1 MEQLFQKNIPINIE
15 DEMKKSYMDYAMSVI
30 IGRAIPDVRD
40 GMKPVHR
47 RVLFAMSEMG
57 NVWNKAYK
65 KSARIVGDIIGKYH
79 PHGDTAAY
87 DTLVRMAQD
96 FSMRYPLIDG
106 QGNFGC
112 FTGDT
117 KIKLLDGTDQSF
129 EELSLLKPDEVFNV
143 YSVNANGRI
152 VIGEGRNARATRRNA
167 QLVELTLDSGD
178 TIRCTPDH
186 RFMLRDGSY
195 KEARQLTPDD
205 SLMPGYFDSAPV
217 KEGLNDYLRI
227 LQPSTGEYEFVQQL
241 ADELNVRK
249 GNPPIFKGPYGRH
262 HRNFNRRDNQTEKT
276 RRVSSLEHLH
286 LHVLDRAANY
296 NHLVIGIRWLDERTD
311 TYDIEVDEHHNF
323 LLASGVFVHNS
334 VDGDPPAAMR
344 YTEIRMARL
353 AEEMLA
359 DLEKE
364 TVDFVPNYDATMQ
377 EPTVLPAR
385 MPALLLNGTSGIAVG
400 VATNIPPHNLSELID
415 GTIALIHDPGITI
428 EELMVHIKGPD
439 FPTAGFINGRDGIIS
454 AYATG
459 RGSIR
464 MRARASIERNARNDR
479 ESIIVTELPY
489 LVNKA
494 NLIEKISELVK
505 EKKMEGISDLRDE
518 SDRDG
523 IRIVIDLKK
532 DEPSGVIL
540 NQLYKHTQMGTSFGV
555 IMLAIDRNQ
564 PRVLDLKE
572 VLQRFV
578 DFRKEVITRRTVFD
592 LRKARERA
600 HILEGLIIALN
611 NIDAVVQLIKKSK
624 NPQEAAQ
631 ALTEKFGLSEIQ
643 ARAILDMRLQRLTGL
658 ERAKIDDEHAELTR
672 LIAQL
677 QGVLDDPKKVLD
689 IIVAEL
695 EEIKKK
701 YGDERRTE
709 IVENV
714 EDIDIEDMIVEED
727 MVVTVSHYGY
737 IKRNAVSLYRSQR
750 RGGKGKVGMGT
761 KEEDFVEK
769 IFIASTH
776 HYILIFTSVGRVYW
790 LKVYQV
796 PQAGR
801 ASKGKAIVNLVNLA
815 PEERVAALLPVR
827 EFAEGKYVIMV
838 TRKGI
843 TKKTDL
849 AAYSNPRSGGII
861 AISVDEGDELIAVQL
876 THGDQDVFLGTRKG
890 QSIRFH
896 EDDVRDMG
904 RTARGVIGIRMDDDD
919 AVVGMEIPSE
929 GNSIITVS
937 ENGYGKRTDVEEYR
951 RQSRGGQGVINLKTV
966 SKVGDVSGV
975 LQVTGDEDI
984 MLISNAGKIIRLKVA
999 EVPLLHRSTQGV
1011 RLIEIDP
1018 DEKLVGVARAERESE
1033 EKDNG
1038 LPQEDAEEEA
1048 VSVLEFGAGDEEDE

>member
-1 MEQLFQKNIPINIE
+1 MEELFQKNIPINIE

-47 RVLFAMSEMG
+47 RVLYAMSEMG

-87 DTLVRMAQD
+87 DTIVRMAQD

-106 QGNFGC
+106 QGNFG
-112 FTGDT
+112 
-117 KIKLLDGTDQSF
+117 
-129 EELSLLKPDEVFNV
+129 
-143 YSVNANGRI
+143 
-152 VIGEGRNARATRRNA
+152 
-167 QLVELTLDSGD
+167 
-178 TIRCTPDH
+178 
-186 RFMLRDGSY
+186 
-195 KEARQLTPDD
+195 
-205 SLMPGYFDSAPV
+205 
-217 KEGLNDYLRI
+217 
-227 LQPSTGEYEFVQQL
+227 
-241 ADELNVRK
+241 
-249 GNPPIFKGPYGRH
+249 
-262 HRNFNRRDNQTEKT
+262 
-276 RRVSSLEHLH
+276 
-286 LHVLDRAANY
+286 
-296 NHLVIGIRWLDERTD
+296 
-311 TYDIEVDEHHNF
+311 
-323 LLASGVFVHNS
+323 S

-364 TVDFVPNYDATMQ
+364 TVDFVPNYDASME

-385 MPALLLNGTSGIAVG
+385 IPALLLNGTSGIAVG
-400 VATNIPPHNLSELID
+400 VATNIPPHNLGELIS
-415 GTIALIHDPGITI
+415 GTIALIHNPEITI
-428 EELMVHIKGPD
+428 EELMHHIKGPD
-439 FPTAGFINGRDGIIS
+439 FPTAGFINGREGIIS
-454 AYATG
+454 AYRTG

-464 MRARASIERNARNDR
+464 MRARAIIERNARNDR

-505 EKKMEGISDLRDE
+505 EKRMEGISDLRDE
-518 SDRDG
+518 SDREG

-540 NQLYKHTQMGTSFGV
+540 NQLYKHTQMATNFGV

-564 PRVLDLKE
+564 PRVLNLKE
-572 VLQRFV
+572 VLQKFV
-578 DFRKEVITRRTVFD
+578 DFRREVITRRTIFD
-592 LRKARERA
+592 LRKAKERA

-624 NPQEAAQ
+624 SPQEAAQ
-631 ALTEKFGLSEIQ
+631 ALCEKFGLTEIQ

-658 ERAKIDDEHAELTR
+658 EREKIDDEYAELSR
-672 LIAQL
+672 LIKTL
-677 QGVLDDPKKVLD
+677 QGILDDPQKVLD
-689 IIVAEL
+689 IIVTEL
-695 EEIKKK
+695 GEIKKK

-709 IVENV
+709 IVDSI

-737 IKRNAVSLYRSQR
+737 IKRNPVSLYRSQR

-776 HYILIFTSVGRVYW
+776 HYILIFTNVGRVYW
-790 LKVYQV
+790 LKVYQI

-801 ASKGKAIVNLVNLA
+801 ASKGKAIVNLVNLS
-815 PEERVAALLPVR
+815 PGERVASVLPVK
-827 EFAEGKYVIMV
+827 EFTEGKSVVMV
-838 TRKGI
+838 TKRGI
-843 TKKTDL
+843 IKKTEL
-849 AAYSNPRSGGII
+849 TAYANPRSGGII
-861 AISVDEGDELIAVQL
+861 AVTIDEGDDLIDVQL
-876 THGDQDVFLGTRKG
+876 TMGDQDIFLGTRKG

-896 EDDVRDMG
+896 EEDVRDMG

-919 AVVGMEIPSE
+919 AVVGMEIPTE

-937 ENGYGKRTDVEEYR
+937 ENGYGKRTEAEEYR
-951 RQSRGGQGVINLKTV
+951 QQNRGGQGVINLKTV
-966 SKVGDVSGV
+966 PKVGNVSGV
-975 LQVTGDEDI
+975 LQVTGNEDI
-984 MLISNAGKIIRLKVA
+984 MLISNAGKIIRLKVE

-1011 RLIEIDP
+1011 RLIELDP
-1018 DEKLVGVARAERESE
+1018 DEKLVGVARAERETE
-1033 EKDNG
+1033 EKENG
-1038 LPQEDAEEEA
+1038 LPLEGETEEA
-1048 VSVLEFGAGDEEDE
+1048 VSGVELDTGVEEDVT

>member
-87 DTLVRMAQD
+87 DTIVRMAQD

-106 QGNFGC
+106 QGNFG
-112 FTGDT
+112 
-117 KIKLLDGTDQSF
+117 
-129 EELSLLKPDEVFNV
+129 
-143 YSVNANGRI
+143 
-152 VIGEGRNARATRRNA
+152 
-167 QLVELTLDSGD
+167 
-178 TIRCTPDH
+178 
-186 RFMLRDGSY
+186 
-195 KEARQLTPDD
+195 
-205 SLMPGYFDSAPV
+205 
-217 KEGLNDYLRI
+217 
-227 LQPSTGEYEFVQQL
+227 
-241 ADELNVRK
+241 
-249 GNPPIFKGPYGRH
+249 
-262 HRNFNRRDNQTEKT
+262 
-276 RRVSSLEHLH
+276 
-286 LHVLDRAANY
+286 
-296 NHLVIGIRWLDERTD
+296 
-311 TYDIEVDEHHNF
+311 
-323 LLASGVFVHNS
+323 S

-364 TVDFVPNYDATMQ
+364 TVDFVPNYDSSMQ

-385 MPALLLNGTSGIAVG
+385 IPALLLNGSSGIAVG

-415 GTIALIHDPGITI
+415 GTIALIRNPEITI
-428 EELMVHIKGPD
+428 EELMFHIKGPD
-439 FPTAGFINGRDGIIS
+439 FPTAGFINGREGIIS
-454 AYATG
+454 AYKTG

-464 MRARASIERNARNDR
+464 MRARAIIERNARNDR
-479 ESIIVTELPY
+479 ESIIITELPY

-505 EKKMEGISDLRDE
+505 EKKIEGISDLRDE
-518 SDRDG
+518 SDREG

-540 NQLYKHTQMGTSFGV
+540 NQLYKHTQMGTNFGV
-555 IMLAIDRNQ
+555 IMLSIDRNQ
-564 PRVLDLKE
+564 PKVLNLKE
-572 VLQRFV
+572 VLQKFV
-578 DFRKEVITRRTVFD
+578 DFRKEVITRRTIFD
-592 LRKARERA
+592 LRKAKERA
-600 HILEGLIIALN
+600 HVLEGLIIALN

-631 ALTEKFGLSEIQ
+631 ALSERFGLSEIQ

-658 ERAKIDDEHAELTR
+658 EREKIDDEHAELSR
-672 LIAQL
+672 LITTL
-677 QGVLDDPKKVLD
+677 QGVLDDPGKVLD

-695 EEIKKK
+695 GEIKKK

-709 IVENV
+709 IVESV
-714 EDIDIEDMIVEED
+714 DDIDIEDMIVEED

-737 IKRNAVSLYRSQR
+737 IKRNPASLYRSQR

-776 HYILIFTSVGRVYW
+776 HYVLIFTNVGRVYW
-790 LKVYQV
+790 LKVYQL

-801 ASKGKAIVNLVNLA
+801 AAKGKAIVNLVNLS
-815 PEERVAALLPVR
+815 PRERVAAILPVR
-827 EFAEGKYVIMV
+827 DFDESKFVIMV

-843 TKKTDL
+843 VKKTDL
-849 AAYSNPRSGGII
+849 TAYSHPRSGGII
-861 AISVDEGDELIAVQL
+861 AITIDEGDELIDVQMTL
-876 THGDQDVFLGTRKG
+876 GGQDVFLGTRKG

-896 EDDVRDMG
+896 EEDVRDVG

-919 AVVGMEIPSE
+919 AVVGMEIPTE

-937 ENGYGKRTDVEEYR
+937 ENGYGKRTAVEEYR
-951 RQSRGGQGVINLKTV
+951 LQNRGGQGVINLKTV
-966 SKVGDVSGV
+966 PKVGNVSGV

-984 MLISNAGKIIRLKVA
+984 ILISNAGKIIRLKVG

-1011 RLIEIDP
+1011 KLIEIDP
-1018 DEKLVGVARAERESE
+1018 EENLVGVARAERETE
-1033 EKDNG
+1033 ERENG
-1038 LPQEDAEEEA
+1038 LPPEDEQEEAANELDFDAGDQEDAT
-1048 VSVLEFGAGDEEDE
+1048 

>member
-1 MEQLFQKNIPINIE
+1 MEQIYQKNIPINIE
-15 DEMKKSYMDYAMSVI
+15 DEMKNSYMAYAMSVI

-47 RVLFAMSEMG
+47 RVLYAMSEMG

-106 QGNFGC
+106 QGNFG
-112 FTGDT
+112 
-117 KIKLLDGTDQSF
+117 
-129 EELSLLKPDEVFNV
+129 
-143 YSVNANGRI
+143 
-152 VIGEGRNARATRRNA
+152 
-167 QLVELTLDSGD
+167 
-178 TIRCTPDH
+178 
-186 RFMLRDGSY
+186 
-195 KEARQLTPDD
+195 
-205 SLMPGYFDSAPV
+205 
-217 KEGLNDYLRI
+217 
-227 LQPSTGEYEFVQQL
+227 
-241 ADELNVRK
+241 
-249 GNPPIFKGPYGRH
+249 
-262 HRNFNRRDNQTEKT
+262 
-276 RRVSSLEHLH
+276 
-286 LHVLDRAANY
+286 
-296 NHLVIGIRWLDERTD
+296 
-311 TYDIEVDEHHNF
+311 
-323 LLASGVFVHNS
+323 S

-364 TVDFVPNYDATMQ
+364 TVDFVPNYDSSME

-385 MPALLLNGTSGIAVG
+385 IPALLLNGSSGIAVG

-415 GTIALIHDPGITI
+415 GTIALIHNPEITI
-428 EELMVHIKGPD
+428 EGLMLHIKGPD
-439 FPTAGFINGRDGIIS
+439 FPTAGFINGREGIIS
-454 AYATG
+454 AYQTG
-459 RGSIR
+459 RGSIH
-464 MRARASIERNARNDR
+464 MRSRAIIERNARNDR

-505 EKKMEGISDLRDE
+505 EKKLEGISDLRDE
-518 SDRDG
+518 SDREG

-540 NQLYKHTQMGTSFGV
+540 NQLYKHTQMETNFGV
-555 IMLAIDRNQ
+555 IMLAIDRSQ
-564 PRVLDLKE
+564 PRVLNLKE
-572 VLQRFV
+572 VLQKFV
-578 DFRKEVITRRTVFD
+578 DFRKEVITRRTIFD
-592 LRKARERA
+592 LRKTKERS

-611 NIDAVVQLIKKSK
+611 HIDAVVQLIKKSK
-624 NPQEAAQ
+624 SPQEAAH
-631 ALTEKFGLSEIQ
+631 ALSENFGLTEIQ

-658 ERAKIDDEHAELTR
+658 EQDKILDEYRELSR
-672 LIAQL
+672 LIVTL
-677 QGVLDDPKKVLD
+677 QGILDDLQKVLD

-695 EEIKKK
+695 GEIKKK

-709 IVENV
+709 IVASV
-714 EDIDIEDMIVEED
+714 DDINIEDMIVEED

-737 IKRNAVSLYRSQR
+737 IKRNPVSLYRSQR

-776 HYILIFTSVGRVYW
+776 HYILIFTNLGRVYW
-790 LKVYQV
+790 LKVYQL

-801 ASKGKAIVNLVNLA
+801 AAKGKAIVNLVNLSQG
-815 PEERVAALLPVR
+815 ERVAAILPVK
-827 EFAEGKYVIMV
+827 EFVDGKYVIMV

-843 TKKTDL
+843 VKKTDL
-849 AAYSNPRSGGII
+849 VAYSHPRAGGII
-861 AISVDEGDELIAVQL
+861 AITIDEGDELIGVQL
-876 THGDQDVFLGTRKG
+876 TLGDQDVFLGTRKG

-896 EDDVRDMG
+896 EQDVRDVG

-919 AVVGMEIPSE
+919 DVVGMEIPSE
-929 GNSIITVS
+929 GNSIVTVS

-951 RQSRGGQGVINLKTV
+951 RQNRGGQGVINLKTV
-966 SKVGDVSGV
+966 SKIGNVSGV
-975 LQVTGDEDI
+975 LQVTGEEDI
-984 MLISNAGKIIRLKVA
+984 ILISNAGKIIRLKVP

-1011 RLIEIDP
+1011 KLIEIDP
-1018 DEKLVGVARAERESE
+1018 DEKLVGVARAEREAEEE
-1033 EKDNG
+1033 EKDDELSQDG
-1038 LPQEDAEEEA
+1038 EEEEA
-1048 VSVLEFGAGDEEDE
+1048 VNGLDFDMGDTEDIT

>member
-1 MEQLFQKNIPINIE
+1 MEQIFQKNIPINIE

-47 RVLFAMSEMG
+47 RVLYAMSEMG

-87 DTLVRMAQD
+87 ETIVRMAQD
-96 FSMRYPLIDG
+96 FSMRYPMIDG
-106 QGNFGC
+106 QGNFG
-112 FTGDT
+112 
-117 KIKLLDGTDQSF
+117 
-129 EELSLLKPDEVFNV
+129 
-143 YSVNANGRI
+143 
-152 VIGEGRNARATRRNA
+152 
-167 QLVELTLDSGD
+167 
-178 TIRCTPDH
+178 
-186 RFMLRDGSY
+186 
-195 KEARQLTPDD
+195 
-205 SLMPGYFDSAPV
+205 
-217 KEGLNDYLRI
+217 
-227 LQPSTGEYEFVQQL
+227 
-241 ADELNVRK
+241 
-249 GNPPIFKGPYGRH
+249 
-262 HRNFNRRDNQTEKT
+262 
-276 RRVSSLEHLH
+276 
-286 LHVLDRAANY
+286 
-296 NHLVIGIRWLDERTD
+296 
-311 TYDIEVDEHHNF
+311 
-323 LLASGVFVHNS
+323 S

-364 TVDFVPNYDATMQ
+364 TVDFVPNYDASME

-385 MPALLLNGTSGIAVG
+385 IPALLLNGSSGIAVG
-400 VATNIPPHNLSELID
+400 VATNIPPHNLSELIN
-415 GTIALIHDPGITI
+415 GTTALIRNPEITI
-428 EELMVHIKGPD
+428 EELMFHIKGPD

-454 AYATG
+454 AYRTG

-464 MRARASIERNARNDR
+464 MRARAIIERNARNDR

-494 NLIEKISELVK
+494 NLIEKISDLVK
-505 EKKMEGISDLRDE
+505 EKKIEGISDLRDE
-518 SDRDG
+518 SDREG
-523 IRIVIDLKK
+523 IRVVIDLKK

-540 NQLYKHTQMGTSFGV
+540 NQLYKHTQMETTFGV
-555 IMLAIDRNQ
+555 IMLAIDRSQ
-564 PRVLDLKE
+564 PKVLNLKE
-572 VLQRFV
+572 VLQKFV
-578 DFRKEVITRRTVFD
+578 DFRKEVITRRTTFD
-592 LRKARERA
+592 LRKTKERA

-624 NPQEAAQ
+624 SPQEAAQ
-631 ALTEKFGLSEIQ
+631 SLCENFGLTEIQ

-658 ERAKIDDEHAELTR
+658 EQDKILDEHKELSQ
-672 LIAQL
+672 LIVNL
-677 QGVLDDPKKVLD
+677 QGILSDPKKVLE
-689 IIVAEL
+689 IIVVEL

-709 IVENV
+709 IVASI

-737 IKRNAVSLYRSQR
+737 IKRNPVSLYRSQR

-776 HYILIFTSVGRVYW
+776 HYILIFTNMGRVYW
-790 LKVYQV
+790 LKVYQL

-801 ASKGKAIVNLVNLA
+801 AAKGKAIVNLVNVPQGERLA
-815 PEERVAALLPVR
+815 AVLPIK
-827 EFAEGKYVIMV
+827 EFVDGKYVIMV

-843 TKKTDL
+843 VKKTDL
-849 AAYSNPRSGGII
+849 TAYSHPRSGGII
-861 AISVDEGDELIAVQL
+861 AINIDEGDELIGIQL
-876 THGDQDVFLGTRKG
+876 TRGDQDVFLGTWKG
-890 QSIRFH
+890 QSIRFN
-896 EDDVRDMG
+896 EEDVRDMG
-904 RTARGVIGIRMDDDD
+904 RTARGVIGIRMEDDD
-919 AVVGMEIPSE
+919 AVVGMEIPLE

-937 ENGYGKRTDVEEYR
+937 EHGYGKRTDVEEYR
-951 RQSRGGQGVINLKTV
+951 RQNRGGQGVINLKTV
-966 SKVGDVSGV
+966 SRIGNVSGV

-984 MLISNAGKIIRLKVA
+984 ILISNAGKIIRLKVP

-1011 RLIEIDP
+1011 KLIELDP
-1018 DEKLVGVARAERESE
+1018 DERLVGVARAEREAE

-1038 LPQEDAEEEA
+1038 LSEDDEMEEA
-1048 VSVLEFGAGDEEDE
+1048 ADEAADDTGDREDI